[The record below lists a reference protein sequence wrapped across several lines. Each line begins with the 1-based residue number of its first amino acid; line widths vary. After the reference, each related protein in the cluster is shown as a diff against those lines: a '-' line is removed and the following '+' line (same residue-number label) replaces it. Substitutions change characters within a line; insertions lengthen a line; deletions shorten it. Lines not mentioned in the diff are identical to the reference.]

1 MHQWVC
7 IGYML
12 VEHNRMERIKKWEG
26 KKGRGKYDFSLCG
39 WGSKERGIKIG

>member
-1 MHQWVC
+1 MHECVC

-12 VEHNRMERIKKWEG
+12 VEHNKRKRMKKGEG

-39 WGSKERGIKIG
+39 WGL